1 MSLSEELGTLYHTFA
16 QCQMT
21 IACTG
26 TFPHTFSSH
35 MKKRGFNR
43 RFSKLSDFI
52 RIKDIK
58 NFLEE
63 QVPLVDIP
71 DKCLDL
77 NSFNLGVFRCR
88 LQTYVSEVHI
98 LSTVANSNRNFGSMW
113 TFQTCDHLVG

>member
-1 MSLSEELGTLYHTFA
+1 
-16 QCQMT
+16 
-21 IACTG
+21 
-26 TFPHTFSSH
+26 

-43 RFSKLSDFI
+43 RFSKSSDFI

-71 DKCLDL
+71 DRCLDL

-88 LQTYVSEVHI
+88 LHTLVPEVHI
-98 LSTVANSNRNFGSMW
+98 LSTVANSNRNFGLMW

>member
-1 MSLSEELGTLYHTFA
+1 
-16 QCQMT
+16 
-21 IACTG
+21 
-26 TFPHTFSSH
+26 

-71 DKCLDL
+71 DKCLGL
-77 NSFNLGVFRCR
+77 NSFNLCVFSCR
-88 LQTYVSEVHI
+88 DYTLLFLRFTYFQLLLTAIEI
-98 LSTVANSNRNFGSMW
+98 LV
-113 TFQTCDHLVG
+113 